1 MSVCSPVDI
10 LPTVYANTAEV
21 GVITLPSLVYSS
33 VVGTAFLVTQIWPLL
48 AASCPKL
55 TIAPLSSTTLSKRR
69 KPPNAIP
76 NWLSLI
82 NCSSDAT
89 EPLIWLKPASI
100 LLQLALMD

>member
-1 MSVCSPVDI
+1 MLVCSPVDI
-10 LPTVYANTAEV
+10 SPTVYANTAAV
-21 GVITLPSLVYSS
+21 GVITLPSLVYNS
-33 VVGTAFLVTQIWPLL
+33 VAGTAFLVTQISPRF

-55 TIAPLSSTTLSKRR
+55 TIAPPSSTTLSKRR

-89 EPLIWLKPASI
+89 ELLI
-100 LLQLALMD
+100 